1 MQSPAQ
7 SRYGLSRGHA
17 LASATQRVSCAVQG
31 GGASG
36 TFRARRGDGLCSDN
50 HINYTQSNN
59 SVKKGSSLRR
69 KARRPVMFMRCTTR
83 LIILALA
90 LCISSPSTAIA
101 FQVNVSCKFC
111 IYISLLSFA
120 QLPVQKYMPPLP
132 PLPFR
137 SFASCSSSRM
147 ARGHGSICTH
157 QRDAALAHCS
167 ARRNEPP
174 NWLFFLI

>member
-101 FQVNVSCKFC
+101 FQVNVSCNLY

-174 NWLFFLI
+174 DWLFFLI

>member
-90 LCISSPSTAIA
+90 LCISSPSSALA
-101 FQVNVSCKFC
+101 FQVNVSCNFVY
-111 IYISLLSFA
+111 IYISKFCPIARSKIYASSPSSPLSFLRLLFVFPYA
-120 QLPVQKYMPPLP
+120 TWTWQHLH
-132 PLPFR
+132 
-137 SFASCSSSRM
+137 SSTRCGPS
-147 ARGHGSICTH
+147 SLLCT
-157 QRDAALAHCS
+157 
-167 ARRNEPP
+167 
-174 NWLFFLI
+174 